1 MKFINSRLALFACV
15 LSISFGNAKATD
27 WTDYLSPLEVNCNN
41 DDIYISHKRDI
52 EELPNYLLQSVSNVK
67 THTNKIVDD
76 FGVTEY
82 TLNNATYHGYEIK
95 KIKFSTD
102 NFHSKV
108 VEIFFKNPNAYKIL
122 SNFKFG
128 NANRLEKIGTKNLW
142 VITKNGEKPKITVSK
157 KKLEDSDFDSLFKIF
172 DIKQIYYTDIDN
184 GMFQTYQKTDDG
196 ELGIFGYLEFN
207 HKTNSLSCEHGGEYN

>member
-82 TLNNATYHGYEIK
+82 T
-95 KIKFSTD
+95 
-102 NFHSKV
+102 
-108 VEIFFKNPNAYKIL
+108 FK
-122 SNFKFG
+122 
-128 NANRLEKIGTKNLW
+128 
-142 VITKNGEKPKITVSK
+142 
-157 KKLEDSDFDSLFKIF
+157 
-172 DIKQIYYTDIDN
+172 
-184 GMFQTYQKTDDG
+184 
-196 ELGIFGYLEFN
+196 
-207 HKTNSLSCEHGGEYN
+207 